1 MGATILASNILK
13 HYRVTTGSG
22 FKLLRFD
29 PSDRCGLDIEKA
41 EAMALLADGVKRL
54 ASLQERLYAEHQW
67 AILVVLQGLDAAGKD
82 GVIKHVMSGVNPQ
95 GCEVHP
101 FKQPSALEL
110 DHDFLWRATAALPR
124 RGHIGIFNRSYYEEV
139 LVVRVHKEILDHQG
153 LPPKLITKKIWSER
167 YQDINDFERHL
178 ARSGTAII
186 KVFLNVSKAEQQKRL
201 LERIDDPAKR
211 YKFNA
216 GDIGERNLWDQ
227 YQTAYEEMIC
237 GTATETAPWY
247 VVPADHK
254 WFARI
259 VVAAAVV
266 DRIEAI
272 DPQFPTLSEDQ
283 LRALA
288 GIRAGLIAD

>member
-1 MGATILASNILK
+1 MGATILASDILK

-22 FKLLRFD
+22 FKLSRFD
-29 PSDRCGLDIEKA
+29 PADRCGLDIEKDDA
-41 EAMALLADGVKRL
+41 KTLLADGVKQL
-54 ASLQERLYAEHQW
+54 SGLQERLYAEHQW
-67 AILVVLQGLDAAGKD
+67 AVLIVLQGLDAAGKD

-101 FKQPSALEL
+101 FKQPSTLEL
-110 DHDFLWRATAALPR
+110 DHDFLWRATVALPR

-153 LPPKLITKKIWSER
+153 LPPKLITENIWAER

-178 ARSGTAII
+178 ARNGTAII
-186 KVFLNVSKAEQQKRL
+186 KVFLNVSKTEQQKRL
-201 LERIDDPAKR
+201 LERIDDPAKQ

-227 YQTAYEEMIC
+227 YQAAYEEMIS

-259 VVAAAVV
+259 VVAAAIVEKL
-266 DRIEAI
+266 EAI
-272 DPQFPTLSEDQ
+272 NPQFPTLSEEQ
-283 LRALA
+283 LRALS